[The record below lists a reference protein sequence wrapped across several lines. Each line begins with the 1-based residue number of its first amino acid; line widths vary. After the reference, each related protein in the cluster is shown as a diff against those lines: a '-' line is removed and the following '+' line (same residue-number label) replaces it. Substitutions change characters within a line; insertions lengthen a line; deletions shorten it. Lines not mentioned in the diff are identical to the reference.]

1 MPRAR
6 NQLVAARKK
15 AGLSQ
20 GEIARRVGVSRQFY
34 SMVENGVKN
43 PSLEVAFRIADAL
56 GADPRELFGDVL
68 TEKRVKSA

>member
-1 MPRAR
+1 MPPVRT
-6 NQLVAARKK
+6 QLVAARKK

-43 PSLEVAFRIADAL
+43 PSLEVAFRIADVL
-56 GADPRELFGDVL
+56 GADPRDLFGDVL
-68 TEKRVKSA
+68 TEKRAKSA

>member
-1 MPRAR
+1 MPPVR

-43 PSLEVAFRIADAL
+43 PSLEVALRIADVL
-56 GADPRELFGDVL
+56 GADPRDLFGDVL
-68 TEKRVKSA
+68 TEKRAKSA